1 VTAYYNEL
9 EQVTTMSYGL
19 LTRDKITL
27 RNAGWTWNRKLRR
40 WEKQDGDVQL
50 TAKTMDD
57 AFRIEWEKAQV
68 DR

>member
-1 VTAYYNEL
+1 
-9 EQVTTMSYGL
+9 MSYGL
-19 LTRDKITL
+19 LTHDKITL

-40 WEKQDGDVQL
+40 WEKQDGGDL
-50 TAKTMDD
+50 LIAKTMDA